1 MSMKYNHLFK
11 VRYYDKNNNLIGTEY
26 LILESDSELVDVAEK
41 QANEI
46 ALQRAKKLCDARNY
60 YRREI
65 ITEVIPLPS
74 ITS

>member
-1 MSMKYNHLFK
+1 MNGKYNHLFK
-11 VRYYDKNNNLIGTEY
+11 IKYYDKNNNLIKTEY
-26 LILESDSELVDVAEK
+26 LILESSSELEDVAEK

-65 ITEVIPLPS
+65 ITEIIPLPS